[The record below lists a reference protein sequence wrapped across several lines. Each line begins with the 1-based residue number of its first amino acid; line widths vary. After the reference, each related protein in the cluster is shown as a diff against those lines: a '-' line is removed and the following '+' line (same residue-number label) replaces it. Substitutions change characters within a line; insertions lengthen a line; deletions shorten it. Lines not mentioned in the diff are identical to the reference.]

1 MSLPQ
6 AEKRL
11 KEVSGTG
18 YVASDWK
25 PVLDVVMDTEED
37 SAVAEPAVRALM
49 PDFTKDSTAAS
60 NAESTFSDA
69 LQTLRK
75 ERCLRGEEASI
86 DDLLDPEIEQEDLDS
101 EFLRF
106 AEGDEGTREILEY
119 LKRRDNEEEDEE
131 DSQEPEFK
139 FSKKEALDAVA
150 FVQKIAHHRPDLDVA
165 LPLAEHLN
173 KFCSALAQEVEE
185 AKVQT
190 SITSLK

>member
-1 MSLPQ
+1 MRGSHL
-6 AEKRL
+6 
-11 KEVSGTG
+11 VH
-18 YVASDWK
+18 
-25 PVLDVVMDTEED
+25 TEED

-60 NAESTFSDA
+60 SLPTPIANDRRLKDAESAFSDA

-86 DDLLDPEIEQEDLDS
+86 DELLDPQIEQEDLDS

-150 FVQKIAHHRPDLDVA
+150 FVQKIVHHRPDLDVA
-165 LPLAEHLN
+165 LPLAGHLN
-173 KFCSALAQEVEE
+173 KFRSALAQEVEE

-190 SITSLK
+190 SITSFLK

>member
-1 MSLPQ
+1 MRGSHL
-6 AEKRL
+6 
-11 KEVSGTG
+11 VH
-18 YVASDWK
+18 
-25 PVLDVVMDTEED
+25 TEED

-60 NAESTFSDA
+60 SLPTPIANDRRLKDAESTFSDA

-86 DDLLDPEIEQEDLDS
+86 DELLDPQIEQEDLDS

-106 AEGDEGTREILEY
+106 AEGDEGTREILGY
-119 LKRRDNEEEDEE
+119 LKQRDNEEEDEE

-150 FVQKIAHHRPDLDVA
+150 FVQKIVHHRPDLDVA
-165 LPLAEHLN
+165 LPLAGHLN
-173 KFCSALAQEVEE
+173 KFRSALAQEVEE

-190 SITSLK
+190 SITSFLK